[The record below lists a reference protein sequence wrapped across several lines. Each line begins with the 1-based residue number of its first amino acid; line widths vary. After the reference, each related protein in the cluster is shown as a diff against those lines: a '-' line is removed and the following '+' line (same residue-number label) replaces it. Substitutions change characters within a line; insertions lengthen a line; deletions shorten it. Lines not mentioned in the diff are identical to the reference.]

1 MFSTL
6 EIDRE
11 ATLNT
16 GCHRK
21 YVVVLCS
28 KIAKLYILE
37 QRVYLFVF
45 FSIQKNITT
54 LIVGDRLMYIYNL
67 LKDLCESFIFNFRS
81 CTQASMCRAA
91 FTNVCLF

>member
-1 MFSTL
+1 MFSTI

-11 ATLNT
+11 ATLKT

-45 FSIQKNITT
+45 FPIQKNITT
-54 LIVGDRLMYIYNL
+54 LIVGDNVYIYNL
-67 LKDLCESFIFNFRS
+67 LKDLCESFLFNFRP
-81 CTQASMCRAA
+81 CTQTSMCRAA